1 MEQVPYKEE
10 DRESK
15 MNHFVSCVGPD
26 SIIISSSSSC
36 PFLSLLRPPTYGA
49 CHLPDAM
56 AHADFWGKSIP
67 DKARAKA
74 LMRACLLLENSGE
87 ADTAGAERIRE
98 RVNGGTER

>member
-1 MEQVPYKEE
+1 MEQVPHKEE

-26 SIIISSSSSC
+26 SMIVSSSSSC

-49 CHLPDAM
+49 RRLPGAM

-67 DKARAKA
+67 DK
-74 LMRACLLLENSGE
+74 ENSKGKGPGASMSTVGE
-87 ADTAGAERIRE
+87 QLEQRE
-98 RVNGGTER
+98 

>member
-15 MNHFVSCVGPD
+15 MNLSVSYEGPD
-26 SIIISSSSSC
+26 SIIISSSSSF

-56 AHADFWGKSIP
+56 GPCRF
-67 DKARAKA
+67 
-74 LMRACLLLENSGE
+74 LGE
-87 ADTAGAERIRE
+87 EHS
-98 RVNGGTER
+98 